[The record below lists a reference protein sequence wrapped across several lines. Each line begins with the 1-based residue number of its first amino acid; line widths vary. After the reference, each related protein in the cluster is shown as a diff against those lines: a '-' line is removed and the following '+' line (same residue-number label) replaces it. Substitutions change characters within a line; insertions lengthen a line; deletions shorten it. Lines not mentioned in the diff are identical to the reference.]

1 MPEFIHNFTQGKM
14 NHDLDER
21 MVPNGQYRDAL
32 NVTVATSESSNVG
45 ALQNLKG
52 NTERKGKPFSNND
65 WSSSYISDLV
75 NPVCIGS
82 IRNEP
87 TECIYWFIVS
97 EASRTS
103 PSISAIAE
111 FNQSTGKVSPVIV
124 DTKGILNFSK
134 DQKHLITGINIVDD
148 LLYFT
153 DNLNEPKKV
162 NITKWKLG
170 STNFTTHTVVP
181 NYNKSTAIYSNPT
194 SSVDFAEEDITVIKK
209 SPLYTLTADFS
220 TSTRSAAGV
229 EVPGTG
235 VTPLS
240 CTFNPTSNFPTSGD
254 KYTNFTY
261 ITRPATDF
269 LAVEIAPL
277 PTFGEWLEDQE
288 SADPKLNS
296 DMGVLTIQ
304 TNGIT
309 TPYGPGDN
317 ITLTGSAV
325 DDDNNTDEYTIR
337 MEVVS
342 TNGGQIDVKI
352 LSIPNEILRFGDD
365 GEDLVLWEV
374 LLEEKNPMFE
384 FVFPRFAYRWKYEN
398 GEYSCFSPFTEAVF
412 EGDDFE
418 YVASDGYNI
427 GMQNHIRSLIL
438 KDWDWGS
445 EEVIE
450 LDILYK
456 HSTSN
461 NIYIVD
467 TIKDRTVNSFELK
480 TELIGK
486 TVQSNQL
493 LRVFD
498 NVPRKAR
505 AQEITANRLIFA
517 NYLQNFNVPNCE
529 VILGINSTEHP
540 GSTQTTGVT
549 STAQVNNGGSVT
561 SNVHNVDNISGAINP
576 GVVVTGAGI
585 SGTVTVV
592 VFNGTQV
599 TLSSNQTL
607 ANNTVLTFTA
617 SEETSDNDFRR
628 PKASIKSIRKYQ
640 LGIVFQDKYGRQTP
654 VFTNPNA
661 TYNLGKETS
670 DKINTISA
678 TLQPLG
684 NIPSWLTHAKFY
696 IKDTSNEYYNLALD
710 RYYFAEDGNVWLSF
724 PSSERNKVDI
734 ETYLILKKQHD
745 SDNPSIGP
753 CRYKILDIQSQAP
766 EFIASNNKS
775 IAIATCQVLS
785 GFQQGFSELSFDG
798 PGVDGNVN
806 FRTGFNGDT
815 SVQIS
820 MGGFVSEIV
829 GVASGGPINDGTQ
842 YIVNL
847 DKALGNASSWM
858 GETVGLEDGT
868 NVQINILK
876 KVEERLPE
884 FEGRF
889 FVKINRDTDFE
900 TNIVKQFEKLNTRYG
915 VVGQI
920 LATGRQNNGVYAQ
933 NQESSGSSFGFYWTD
948 NTNTSVCDCVTE
960 YKMQGIG
967 SGGNG
972 TKQGSGS
979 KLAAFPDTTPAT
991 MREKYDLPMFQGNT
1005 VSMCF
1010 TGVKN
1015 IDEPAFASKPGY
1027 SGKPM
1032 TEAVEGKYIKI
1043 IGRGTNE
1050 GKSTRA
1056 YRIKEHYKNGSYR
1069 GARDGGCL
1077 VNCNSGN
1084 QRGIEGNQRTA
1095 IALVLDDI
1103 IEEEWVGN
1111 GSVAAM
1117 ENLYGFQLVEE
1128 ITSDDNSI
1136 LTSSNPAI
1144 FETEPKEAIDLDI
1157 YYEASKAYPISE
1169 LQGQTKILP
1178 YFNVYSFGNAVES
1191 DRIRD
1196 DFNTPKVGKGVK
1208 VSTIFPGP
1216 YAEERRSSGLIFS
1229 QIYNS
1234 QAGINRL
1241 NQFIQAEPITK
1252 DLNPEYGSIQKLHSK
1267 NTNLTTLCEDKCLRI
1282 LANKDALFNADGNTN
1297 ITSNK
1302 AVLGQ
1307 ATPYAGEF
1315 GISTNPESF
1324 ADYGFRSYFADKNR
1338 GAVIRLSQDG
1348 ITNIALKGMSDFFA
1362 DNLPSST
1369 KIIGSYNDDKE
1380 NYNLT
1385 LDFLT
1390 DEWQDKLSKTPKDK
1404 TNCEVPNDESDDI
1417 ETTTV
1422 SFKETVDGWTSRKS
1436 YYTKT
1441 GSVFYPLESGES
1453 LNDKYYTFNKGLIWE
1468 HASNP
1473 VYNNFYGTQYDSS
1486 VNVIINDVTESI
1498 KGFKTLNYAGT
1509 DSRRYKY
1516 GTSTGLSGLS
1526 IEQVVHQQIAP
1537 SIINSETITPGWYT
1551 NYINTDMEEGQI
1563 KEFVKKE
1570 NKYFNKIKGLK
1581 TFYKDNCDNNVD
1593 SSAFQTQGLGFA
1605 TVTGGT
1611 PTTFPLTVN
1620 LDTSCSTEGVV
1631 NPDTTKKFWYQW
1643 RAVKQDPT
1651 LETVNTT
1658 SIATDQLVKCDIE
1671 SFYNQFVNGFNQI
1684 IKEFYNYKFFASQG
1698 INVNTQLYNE
1708 DNSQLTASGKFL
1720 YIEPATTPDNNA
1732 LNANIGGTSVPNT
1745 YFIITVTN
1753 GTISAKTQY
1762 NTLASC
1768 GTAAPAAN
1776 IFAHLGWFKNIAG
1789 QGNYFINFNVI
1800 GNAQSNPALR
1810 AASLK
1815 TSIISWL
1822 NSNSVTN
1829 ISNLGNYS
1837 YDYGFSA
1844 SGGVAVGQTLF
1855 KSDGSALD
1863 SNSNSG
1869 SFVYRTD
1876 QEYNGYFTENYAVS
1890 RDDAVSDSTWSALP
1904 DTYKI
1909 VVFENSIITHITNM
1923 NAV

>member
-52 NTERKGKPFSNND
+52 NTERKSKPFSNND

-87 TECIYWFIVS
+87 TECIYWFI
-97 EASRTS
+97 ASDASSST

-111 FNQSTGKVSPVIV
+111 FNESTGKVSPVLV

-134 DQKHLITGINIVDD
+134 NQKHLISGVNIIDD

-181 NYNKSTAIYSNPT
+181 TYNKSTGLYSPPT
-194 SSVDFAEEDITVIKK
+194 TSVDFSEEDVTVIKK
-209 SPLYTLTADFS
+209 SPLYGLTIDSS
-220 TSTRSAAGV
+220 TSTRSASGAD
-229 EVPGTG
+229 VPGTG

-240 CTFNPTSNFPTSGD
+240 CTYDFTGNFPESGD
-254 KYTNFTY
+254 KWFNFTY
-261 ITRPATDF
+261 INDAATSYLPAKYR
-269 LAVEIAPL
+269 PL
-277 PTFGEWLEDQE
+277 PTYGEWLLDSELSSNRKFAFLD
-288 SADPKLNS
+288 SS
-296 DMGVLTIQ
+296 
-304 TNGIT
+304 NGMIEINVGENVSST
-309 TPYGPGDN
+309 YLQGDN
-317 ITLTGSAV
+317 IVLSGSAV
-325 DDDNNTDEYTIR
+325 NDDNNTDEYQIR
-337 MEVVS
+337 LEVDSV
-342 TNGGQIDVKI
+342 NGSIVTAKI
-352 LSIPNEILRFGDD
+352 MSIPSEILRFG
-365 GEDLVLWEV
+365 EDEEELITWEV
-374 LLEEKNPMFE
+374 LLEEKDPMFE

-398 GEYSCFSPFTEAVF
+398 GEYSCFSPFSQVVF

-427 GMQNHIRSLIL
+427 GMQNHIRSLLL
-438 KDWDWGS
+438 KDWSWGS

-450 LDILYK
+450 VDLLYK

-461 NIYIVD
+461 NIYVVD
-467 TIKDRTVNSFELK
+467 TIKDRTVTSFQLK

-486 TVQSNQL
+486 TVEANQL

-505 AQEITANRLIFA
+505 AQEVSANRLIFA
-517 NYLQNFNVPNCE
+517 NYLQNFNTPNSKITLN
-529 VILGINSTEHP
+529 VNTVTHP
-540 GSTQTTGVT
+540 G
-549 STAQVNNGGSVT
+549 NILDENGEV
-561 SNVHNVDNISGAINP
+561 P
-576 GVVVTGAGI
+576 
-585 SGTVTVV
+585 
-592 VFNGTQV
+592 
-599 TLSSNQTL
+599 
-607 ANNTVLTFTA
+607 
-617 SEETSDNDFRR
+617 NDFRR

-640 LGIVFQDKYGRQTP
+640 LGIVFQDIYGRQTP
-654 VFTNPNA
+654 VFTNSTA
-661 TYNLGKETS
+661 TYNLGKETA
-670 DKINTISA
+670 DKVNSFSA
-678 TLQPLG
+678 KLE
-684 NIPSWLTHAKFY
+684 NIPNIDPVFTHAKYF

-710 RYYFAEDGNVWLSF
+710 RFYFAEDGNVWLSF
-724 PSSERNKVDI
+724 PSSERNKVDE

-745 SDNPSIGP
+745 NDNPSEGP
-753 CRYKILDIQSQAP
+753 SRYKILDIQSKAP
-766 EFIASNNKS
+766 DFIATNKKS
-775 IAIATCQVLS
+775 VAISDCTVIA
-785 GFQQGFSELSFDG
+785 GFETDFSQINFNG
-798 PGVDGNVN
+798 PAASENEN
-806 FRTGFNGDT
+806 FHSGFNGDVFIT
-815 SVQIS
+815 IS
-820 MGGFVSEIV
+820 KGGFKTNPV
-829 GVASGGPINDGTQ
+829 GVASGGPSGSGNQ
-842 YIVNL
+842 YVVNL
-847 DKALGNASSWM
+847 DDPLGQEAAWM
-858 GETVGLEDGT
+858 GTAGLASGESVT
-868 NVQINILK
+868 INITK

-889 FVKINRDTDFE
+889 FVKINRDADFE
-900 TNIVKQFEKLNTRYG
+900 TNIVRPFNLINKNFG

-920 LATGRQNNGVYAQ
+920 KFRETTTNPDLIGHGER
-933 NQESSGSSFGFYWTD
+933 FGFYMRD
-948 NTNTSVCDCVTE
+948 QGQDDPCDGRHCFWL
-960 YKMQGIG
+960 KGIG
-967 SGGNG
+967 TGGNG
-972 TKQGSGS
+972 GRRRGYNGSPQNSDPTTEMHSVYRMPKTGG
-979 KLAAFPDTTPAT
+979 DTVCVVYCG
-991 MREKYDLPMFQGNT
+991 RDNL
-1005 VSMCF
+1005 
-1010 TGVKN
+1010 
-1015 IDEPAFASKPGY
+1015 DEPTFITKPGY
-1027 SGKPM
+1027 VGKPM
-1032 TEAVEGKYIKI
+1032 SEITEGSLIRI
-1043 IGRGTNE
+1043 IGRDDTAYEGFETKNYKVKRHYRNGT
-1050 GKSTRA
+1050 
-1056 YRIKEHYKNGSYR
+1056 YR
-1069 GARDGGCL
+1069 GAQDCVPFDSCHDNQRDL
-1077 VNCNSGN
+1077 SGN
-1084 QRGIEGNQRTA
+1084 KS
-1095 IALVLDDI
+1095 IALALI
-1103 IEEEWVGN
+1103 LEEPIAEAWVGD
-1111 GSVAAM
+1111 GSVGA
-1117 ENLYGFQLVEE
+1117 NGTDRIGGIQVVEE
-1128 ITSDDNSI
+1128 IVSDDNSI
-1136 LTSSNPAI
+1136 LSSTNPAI
-1144 FETEPKEAIDLDI
+1144 FETEPKEAVDIDI
-1157 YYEASKAYPISE
+1157 YYEASKTYPISE
-1169 LQGQTKILP
+1169 LLGSTVNLP

-1196 DFNTPKVGKGVK
+1196 DFNTPKIGKGVK
-1208 VSTIFPGP
+1208 VSTIFEGP
-1216 YAEERRSSGLIFS
+1216 YSEERRSSGLIFS

-1241 NQFIQAEPITK
+1241 NQFIQAQPITK
-1252 DLNPEYGSIQKLHSK
+1252 DLNPEYGSIQKLHSR
-1267 NTNLTTLCEDKCLRI
+1267 NTNLVTLCEDKCLKI
-1282 LANKDALFNADGNTN
+1282 LANKDALFNADGSANV
-1297 ITSNK
+1297 TSNK

-1307 ATPYAGEF
+1307 AVPYAGEF
-1315 GISTNPESF
+1315 GISDNPESF
-1324 ADYGFRSYFADKNR
+1324 ASYGFRAYFSDKNR

-1732 LNANIGGTSVPNT
+1732 LNANVGGTSVPNT

-1776 IFAHLGWFKNIAG
+1776 ILAHLGWFKNIAG

-1844 SGGVAVGQTLF
+1844 SSGVAVGQTLF

-1876 QEYNGYFTENYAVS
+1876 QEYNGYFTENYAVL
-1890 RDDAVSDSTWSALP
+1890 RDDAVSNSTWSALP

>member
-1 MPEFIHNFTQGKM
+1 MPEFIHNFTRGKM
-14 NHDLDER
+14 ESDLDER
-21 MVPNGQYRDAL
+21 MVPNGSYRDAL
-32 NVTVATSESSNVG
+32 NITVSTSESSNVG

-52 NTERKGKPFSNND
+52 NSQIKGKPFSNSD
-65 WSSSYISDLV
+65 WSSSYISNLV

-97 EASRTS
+97 DASTTS

-134 DQKHLITGINIVDD
+134 DQKHLITGVNIVDD

-209 SPLYTLTADFS
+209 SPLYTLTADVS
-220 TSTRSAAGV
+220 TSTRSPAGV

-240 CTFNPTSNFPTSGD
+240 CTFNFVGNFPASGD
-254 KYTNFTY
+254 KWFNFTY
-261 ITRPATDF
+261 VTQAPTDF
-269 LAVEIAPL
+269 QPIEYRSL
-277 PTFGEWLEDQE
+277 PTYGEWVEDQD
-288 SADPKLNS
+288 S
-296 DMGVLTIQ
+296 
-304 TNGIT
+304 T
-309 TPYGPGDN
+309 TPKFPPAAAGSPGNAVSMETIEINVGQDISSTYIQGDN
-317 ITLTGSAV
+317 IVLKGGAI
-325 DDDNNTDEYTIR
+325 DDNNNTDEYEIR
-337 MEVVS
+337 IEI
-342 TNGGQIDVKI
+342 Q
-352 LSIPNEILRFGDD
+352 SINTSVIVGRIMSISSNILRFGNNLD
-365 GEDLVLWEV
+365 ELVTWEV

-418 YVASDGYNI
+418 YLSSDGYNE

-461 NIYIVD
+461 NIYVVD
-467 TIKDRTVNSFELK
+467 TIKDRTKTTFQLT

-486 TVQSNQL
+486 TVESNQL

-498 NVPRKAR
+498 NVPRVAK
-505 AQEITANRLIFA
+505 AQEISANRLIYA
-517 NYLQNFNVPNCE
+517 NYLQNFNVPKPTLS
-529 VILGINSTEHP
+529 LGVNTSQHP
-540 GSTQTTGVT
+540 GNVVIDTDGE
-549 STAQVNNGGSVT
+549 VN
-561 SNVHNVDNISGAINP
+561 
-576 GVVVTGAGI
+576 
-585 SGTVTVV
+585 
-592 VFNGTQV
+592 Q
-599 TLSSNQTL
+599 
-607 ANNTVLTFTA
+607 
-617 SEETSDNDFRR
+617 DFLR

-640 LGIVFQDKYGRQTP
+640 LGVVFQDEYGRQTP
-654 VFTNPNA
+654 VFTNPSA
-661 TYNLGKETS
+661 TYNLGKENS
-670 DKINTISA
+670 DKVNSFSASLETIPN
-678 TLQPLG
+678 LP
-684 NIPSWLTHAKFY
+684 NWITHAKYY

-710 RYYFAEDGNVWLSF
+710 RFYFAEDGNIWLSF
-724 PSSERNKVDI
+724 PSSERNKVDL

-745 SDNPSIGP
+745 NDNPSIGP
-753 CRYKILDIQSQAP
+753 SRYKILDIQSQAP
-766 EFIASNNKS
+766 EFIATNNKS
-775 IAIATCQVLS
+775 VAIHTCTVTA
-785 GFQQGFSELSFDG
+785 GFEQGFSNLTFNG
-798 PGVDGNVN
+798 PLAADNDN
-806 FRTGFNGDT
+806 FYSGFNGDV
-815 SVQIS
+815 SIIIS
-820 MGGFVSEIV
+820 TGGNRTNAV
-829 GVASGGPINDGTQ
+829 GVASGGPSGATPDQ

-847 DKALGNASSWM
+847 DKPLGSDASWM
-858 GETVGLEDGT
+858 GTSGLASGT
-868 NVQINILK
+868 SVTINITK

-889 FVKINRDTDFE
+889 FVKINRDADFE
-900 TNIVKQFEKLNTRYG
+900 TNVIRPFNLTNKRYA

-920 LATGRQNNGVYAQ
+920 KYQDTKASSNIDTSSEDLATRNGFFLQ
-933 NQESSGSSFGFYWTD
+933 DGGEEGDFLGL
-948 NTNTSVCDCVTE
+948 DCRE
-960 YKMQGIG
+960 KKQLLGIG
-967 SGGNG
+967 TGGNG
-972 TKQGSGS
+972 SHNKLFSG
-979 KLAAFPDTTPAT
+979 TPQNSNPNT
-991 MREKYDLPMFQGNT
+991 NFRDVYRMPKHLGNNPGIGA
-1005 VSMCF
+1005 V
-1010 TGVKN
+1010 
-1015 IDEPAFASKPGY
+1015 FAGGGNSNFLSNEIQFYAQEAGY
-1027 SGKPM
+1027 VGKPM
-1032 TEAVEGKYIKI
+1032 STAEEGLLIKI
-1043 IGRGTNE
+1043 IGRDGTAYE
-1050 GKSTRA
+1050 GFETRP
-1056 YRIKEHYKNGSYR
+1056 YEIKEHYRVSGYR
-1069 GARDGGCL
+1069 GKFTVKC
-1077 VNCNSGN
+1077 SN
-1084 QRGIEGNQRTA
+1084 QQGIKANKYQA
-1095 IALVLDDI
+1095 IFFVLKDK
-1103 IEEEWVGN
+1103 IEEDWVGN
-1111 GSVAAM
+1111 GSISAAGVDRVG
-1117 ENLYGFQLVEE
+1117 GFQIVEE
-1128 ITSDDNSI
+1128 VVSDDNSI
-1136 LTSSNPAI
+1136 LSSSNPAI

-1157 YYEASKAYPISE
+1157 YYEASKAYSISE
-1169 LQGQTKILP
+1169 LQDQTKILP

-1196 DFNTPKVGKGVK
+1196 DFNTPKIGKGVK

-1216 YAEERRSSGLIFS
+1216 YAEERRGSGLIFS

-1282 LANKDALFNADGNTN
+1282 LANKDALFNADGSTN

-1324 ADYGFRSYFADKNR
+1324 ADYGFRAYFADKNR

-1390 DEWQDKLSKTPKDK
+1390 DEWQDKISKTPKDK

-1441 GSVFYPLESGES
+1441 GNVFYPLESGES
-1453 LNDKYYTFNKGLIWE
+1453 LNDKYYTFNKGLLWE

-1486 VNVIINDVTESI
+1486 VNVVINDVTESI

-1537 SIINSETITPGWYT
+1537 SIINSETVTPGWYT

-1605 TVTGGT
+1605 TISGGAT
-1611 PTTFPLTVN
+1611 TTFGLTVN
-1620 LDTSCSTEGVV
+1620 LDTSCSTEGIV
-1631 NPDTTKKFWYQW
+1631 NPDTTKKFWYHW
-1643 RAVKQDPT
+1643 TAVKQDPQ

-1658 SIATDQLVKCDIE
+1658 SITTDQLVKCDIE
-1671 SFYNQFVNGFNQI
+1671 SFYNQFANGFNDI
-1684 IKEFYNYKFFASQG
+1684 IKEFYNYKFFANQG

-1732 LNANIGGTSVPNT
+1732 LNANVTGTSVPNT

-1768 GTAAPAAN
+1768 SAPSPGAN
-1776 IFAHLGWFKNIAG
+1776 IYTHLGWFKNIPG
-1789 QGNYFINFNVI
+1789 QGNYTINFNTT
-1800 GNAQSNPALR
+1800 GNSQSNPALR
-1810 AASLK
+1810 AAHLK
-1815 TSIISWL
+1815 SAIISWV
-1822 NSNSVTN
+1822 NSSSVSN
-1829 ISNLGNYS
+1829 ISNLGIYAYS
-1837 YDYGFSA
+1837 YGYSA

-1855 KSDGSALD
+1855 NNQGAAL
-1863 SNSNSG
+1863 SPNSNSG

-1876 QEYNGYFTENYAVS
+1876 QVFNGVSTNNFTVS
-1890 RDDAVSDSTWSALP
+1890 REQVLSNTTWAALP
-1904 DTYKI
+1904 NDYKI

-1923 NAV
+1923 NAI